1 MLSTPPAFVLSQD
14 QTLNKWYLNS
24 LRCSNLY
31 RAICHSIIL
40 FIVAAF
46 RRIDYSLLTHNF
58 GSHLSKM
65 RPAGAFRFVT
75 LFNLQGT
82 RRLAEHLVLYKIHSS
97 LSRTFFKF
105 FQTSSF
111 HLLSYRCSPDS
122 LVIIA
127 DHPAFVNTFF
137 EIFRNFFKHFLFSR
151 NYTLSRKDVLQYHQ
165 TISIHYIC
173 MIPPHTH
180 KKE

>member
-14 QTLNKWYLNS
+14 QTLNKWYLNN

-46 RRIDYSLLTHNF
+46 GRIDYPLLTHNF
-58 GSHLSKM
+58 GSHLLKM

-82 RRLAEHLVLYKIHSS
+82 RRLAEHLVLYKIRSS

-105 FQTSSF
+105 FQTFSL
-111 HLLSYRCSPDS
+111 HLLYHRRSPDS
-122 LVIIA
+122 LVIIS
-127 DHPAFVNTFF
+127 DLPPFVNTFLESF
-137 EIFRNFFKHFLFSR
+137 STFLSIPFSAETIPFPQWMCY
-151 NYTLSRKDVLQYHQ
+151 NTSRYSL
-165 TISIHYIC
+165 YI
-173 MIPPHTH
+173 IYV
-180 KKE
+180 

>member
-24 LRCSNLY
+24 LRCLNLY
-31 RAICHSIIL
+31 RAICHSFIL

-46 RRIDYSLLTHNF
+46 GRIDYSLLTHNF
-58 GSHLSKM
+58 GSHLLKM

-82 RRLAEHLVLYKIHSS
+82 RRLAEHLVLYKIHFC

-111 HLLSYRCSPDS
+111 HLLSYRRSPDS
-122 LVIIA
+122 LVIIS
-127 DHPAFVNTFF
+127 DHPRFVNTFF
-137 EIFRNFFKHFLFSR
+137 RLFSFFFLR
-151 NYTLSRKDVLQYHQ
+151 RFSRAYSGLAAAATPPRAKQPPSLFSSPSLSEAR
-165 TISIHYIC
+165 
-173 MIPPHTH
+173 
-180 KKE
+180 